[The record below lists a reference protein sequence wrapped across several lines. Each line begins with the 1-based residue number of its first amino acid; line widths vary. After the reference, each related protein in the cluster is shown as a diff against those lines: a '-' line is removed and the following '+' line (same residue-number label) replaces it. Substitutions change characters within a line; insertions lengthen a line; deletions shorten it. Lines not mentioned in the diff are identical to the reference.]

1 MEPAN
6 TQKSGTGQ
14 SAPYQSRL
22 DNRPLTDRE
31 KTLWWVMGAMGIF
44 SMLLLF
50 ILMALFHTPLAA
62 N

>member
-1 MEPAN
+1 MEATNTPEQEASKPA
-6 TQKSGTGQ
+6 S
-14 SAPYQSRL
+14 YQSRV

-31 KTLWWVMGAMGIF
+31 KFLWWVMGAMGIF
-44 SMLLLF
+44 SLLLLF